1 MVISMKRI
9 MCFLVLM
16 PVLCGCAGEQMAAD
30 DPSLCKRYG
39 LKFGTPAYT
48 KCVAD
53 LREARRRSA
62 MADIQ
67 HELNQA
73 EETNKPA
80 PQN

>member
-1 MVISMKRI
+1 
-9 MCFLVLM
+9 
-16 PVLCGCAGEQMAAD
+16 MAAD